1 MLYDNSF
8 QRRCTRRGGLNAV
21 MEFRALR
28 DRAHHLVAHNR
39 PRKAL
44 AVYEELIRRA
54 PSDPQLRIRYGELAR
69 RLGRTKE
76 SVQAYLA
83 AAELLAADG
92 HAARAQAAVKL
103 AATADPNHPA
113 VAQAL
118 GRLAAANAPSS
129 ASCTPERTC
138 ASTVSPTPV
147 RNTSADGPAR
157 MRSVTLELEVIDVP
171 IEALTGTSRGA
182 EGPAQ
187 IKRISA
193 NAIAYRPVGERE
205 WMIFSSAAPIRLSF
219 SAECPEADDAD
230 AGASVPEGSGAPRGA
245 RA

>member
-1 MLYDNSF
+1 
-8 QRRCTRRGGLNAV
+8 

-28 DRAHHLVAHNR
+28 DQAHRLVAHGR

-54 PSDPQLRIRYGELAR
+54 PQDAQLRIRYGELAR
-69 RLGRTKE
+69 RLGRTAE
-76 SVQAYLA
+76 SIRAYLA

-92 HAARAQAAVKL
+92 HTARAHAALKL
-103 AATADPNHPA
+103 ASSADPGHPA

-118 GRLAAANAPSS
+118 GRFAANSANAAPS
-129 ASCTPERTC
+129 TVRERTC
-138 ASTVSPTPV
+138 ASVVAPTPSPSV
-147 RNTSADGPAR
+147 GSEPQAR
-157 MRSVTLELEVIDVP
+157 MRSVTLELEVFDVP
-171 IEALTGTSRGA
+171 LEALTATAQGSD
-182 EGPAQ
+182 EKAQ

-193 NAIAYRPVGERE
+193 SAIAYRPAGERE

-219 SAECPEADDAD
+219 AAECPDAD
-230 AGASVPEGSGAPRGA
+230 EDPAEPPKHRRSA